1 MRFMTVNAPIL
12 QQFLWREWQRRGV
25 FAWILWPLSRIFW
38 IVMTARRASFSAGWR
53 RTFRSAQPVMIVG
66 NLTVG
71 GAGKTPVVIALVE
84 ALRKQ
89 GFRPGVISR
98 GYGARIKAPRAVT
111 LNADAREVGDE
122 PLLIAQ
128 RTGAPVWVCPDR
140 AAAARALC
148 DAHPEINL
156 IISDDCLQHY
166 QLARDVELAV
176 FDERLGGNGWLLPAG
191 PLREPLARARYDAGS
206 RARCATVLAEYL
218 CIPTALWRCLANQP
232 SRPAAAFG

>member
-66 NLTVG
+66 NLTDG
-71 GAGKTPVVIALVE
+71 G
-84 ALRKQ
+84 
-89 GFRPGVISR
+89 
-98 GYGARIKAPRAVT
+98 
-111 LNADAREVGDE
+111 EVGDE

-156 IISDDCLQHY
+156 IISDDGLQHY

-191 PLREPLARARYDAGS
+191 PLREPLARARDATLVHAHA
-206 RARCATVLAEYL
+206 AR
-218 CIPTALWRCLANQP
+218 P
-232 SRPAAAFG
+232 S

>member
-71 GAGKTPVVIALVE
+71 GAGKPPLLLRWLKHYASRALGR
-84 ALRKQ
+84 AS
-89 GFRPGVISR
+89 F
-98 GYGARIKAPRAVT
+98 RAVMARASKRRGLT

-140 AAAARALC
+140 AAA
-148 DAHPEINL
+148 
-156 IISDDCLQHY
+156 
-166 QLARDVELAV
+166 
-176 FDERLGGNGWLLPAG
+176 
-191 PLREPLARARYDAGS
+191 
-206 RARCATVLAEYL
+206 
-218 CIPTALWRCLANQP
+218 
-232 SRPAAAFG
+232 